1 MFISITMYTLYPSGA
16 LFIILRYFR
25 GLIHLGCLVD
35 KHLCLT
41 HLVCLVQ
48 QINICVYD
56 DGLCVGVESVS
67 ILTLPRLLAS
77 KHCWPTAPDRQTL
90 CVCVWTSH
98 VWRKTTVSPSVLLYF
113 TFMFT
118 CPWRLSLG
126 NNITVI
132 LCHCLSVPDQLIH
145 HTSLTA
151 TVHYYN
157 L

>member
-90 CVCVWTSH
+90 CVCVDFSRLEKNNCFSVCASLFHIHVYMPLAPVPGKQHHSH
-98 VWRKTTVSPSVLLYF
+98 S
-113 TFMFT
+113 
-118 CPWRLSLG
+118 LSLSFSARPT
-126 NNITVI
+126 NTSYIT
-132 LCHCLSVPDQLIH
+132 HCYCTLL
-145 HTSLTA
+145 
-151 TVHYYN
+151 
-157 L
+157 

>member
-1 MFISITMYTLYPSGA
+1 MSDSPCVS
-16 LFIILRYFR
+16 
-25 GLIHLGCLVD
+25 CLAD
-35 KHLCLT
+35 KHLCLRWRS
-41 HLVCLVQ
+41 VCW
-48 QINICVYD
+48 
-56 DGLCVGVESVS
+56 SRVS
-67 ILTLPRLLAS
+67 IYSDTSSSPCVKTLLAHS
-77 KHCWPTAPDRQTL
+77 AWQTGSA
-90 CVCVWTSH
+90 VCVWTSH

-157 L
+157 LWLTDSEVERSAVRQVDRWRAWEVDLTINLWS